1 MLLGLGTVG
10 IASAG
15 AGLGTTAYFNDTESF
30 DGNSL
35 QAGSLDLRVHFA
47 SQYNRTGEPLF
58 ATATGVRDGV
68 ESSLNGAATSADFV
82 VVVDD
87 LKPGDSG
94 SAEFC
99 FEVEDNPAYLSW
111 ELAITDTA
119 ENGYTEPEP
128 DTLAA
133 GDTNDPGDPSGAGE
147 LQDAMM
153 VYVST
158 TDGTYAPDDSLSY
171 LLGRGDVYAGSLAAL
186 SEREF
191 YFDHDPSTPLI
202 DTVPGSTDGPVAPCL
217 GIEFEIPTSVENE
230 IQTDSVTFDLTF
242 HAVQARHNEIDQTVT
257 VGPAQTTGPSPVF
270 SEGYQSGDGALSFVS
285 GPATPPL
292 GDGSVQ
298 LSTLDGDDRYVLF
311 SYDYG
316 SYSPAAGA
324 EVNEGLALAD
334 VTTLAYSTYGDS
346 ATLAP
351 VLKAEIDPDGPNVS
365 GVDDYGTLNFEPYY
379 ANTVTPGVWQTW
391 DVLADGAC
399 LWISGVPSGQE
410 ASMSNPVTWTRLL
423 ELYPDA
429 TVRFG
434 FGVGVGGGWGA
445 FTGHVDNLRV
455 GVDGQTTT
463 YDFDPAN

>member
-10 IASAG
+10 IASGG

-30 DGNSL
+30 TGNSL

-68 ESSLNGAATSADFV
+68 ESSLNGAASAADFG

-99 FEVEDNPAYLSW
+99 FEVDDNPAYLSW
-111 ELAITDTA
+111 GLTITDTA

-128 DTLAA
+128 DTLAG
-133 GDTNDPGDPSGAGE
+133 GDANDPGDAAGAGE

-158 TDGTYAPDDSLSY
+158 TDGTYAPDGSLTY
-171 LLGRGDVYAGSLAAL
+171 LLGRGDIYAGSLADL
-186 SEREF
+186 SAREF
-191 YFDHDPSTPLI
+191 YFDHDPSTPVI
-202 DTVPGSTDGPVAPCL
+202 DVVPGSTDGPVAPCL
-217 GIEFEIPTSVENE
+217 GIEFEVPTSVGNE
-230 IQTDSVTFDLTF
+230 IQTDSVAFDLTF
-242 HAVQARHNEIDQTVT
+242 EAVQARHNEIDQTIT
-257 VGPAQTTGPSPVF
+257 VDGVQTGPAGGF
-270 SEGYQSGDGALSFVS
+270 YEGYQTGDGALSFVS

-298 LSTLDGDDRYVLF
+298 LSTLDGDDRYFLY

-316 SYSPAAGA
+316 IVSPATGTA
-324 EVNEGLALAD
+324 VTEGLALAD
-334 VTTLAYSTYGDS
+334 ITRLEYSTYGDS

-351 VLKAEIDPDGPNVS
+351 VLKMEIDPDGPNAS

-399 LWISGVPSGQE
+399 LWISGVSGEGGISQ
-410 ASMSNPVTWTRLL
+410 PVTWTRLL

-429 TVRFG
+429 TVKYG
-434 FGVGVGGGWGA
+434 FGVGVGGGWGT
-445 FTGHVDNLRV
+445 FTGHVDSLRV
-455 GVDGQTTT
+455 GIDGQTTT
-463 YDFDPAN
+463 YDFEPTN